1 MRMFM
6 RENCHLSFNEM
17 FMKLAIDIRWV
28 LK

>member
-6 RENCHLSFNEM
+6 RENCHLLFNEM
-17 FMKLAIDIRWV
+17 FMKLTISIREM